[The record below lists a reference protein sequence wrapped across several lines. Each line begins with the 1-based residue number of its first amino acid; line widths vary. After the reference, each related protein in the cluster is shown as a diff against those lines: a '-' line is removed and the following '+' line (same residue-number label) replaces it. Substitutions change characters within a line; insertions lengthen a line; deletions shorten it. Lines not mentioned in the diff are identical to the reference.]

1 MNKIVAY
8 YSIII
13 VAIAIIMCLF
23 DNNGDTDTLLG
34 GIIFI
39 PVFYSLWESISE
51 MRISEKRT
59 EIEEKMKEEEKIRE
73 EIRKEMKEEK
83 EPA

>member
-8 YSIII
+8 YSMI
-13 VAIAIIMCLF
+13 VTAFVILLCLF

-51 MRISEKRT
+51 MKIREKGK
-59 EIEEKMKEEEKIRE
+59 ELEEKLREEEKIRE
-73 EIRKEMKEEK
+73 EIKKESK
-83 EPA
+83 